1 MESKTEEAN
10 QINKKP
16 FKLSLKPLT
25 NNENEKKEKINKLTD
40 VLISYNI
47 IPFLKIREAKEV
59 GKTNKR
65 LYNAFVRYY
74 LRKRDS
80 LINKYNIKLEN
91 EDDYVPNEIY
101 EQKDD
106 KGHFIRLSYYNL
118 EHYLLFSYFKWTWQ
132 DNDQYWDR
140 IKPKNSILGKDI
152 CHLKTV
158 CWVDVNASM
167 THVYSGKYKLY
178 LNHCVCNLKE
188 NMLKM
193 TILIDGVPLKE
204 FIYPSRE
211 QVNVCREVHSDKKE
225 EDKKEEDKKDEDIK
239 EEDKIEEKNTNPNL
253 DVIRPVRR
261 GLIRRPFLRI
271 RGNPQVNVTY
281 NKQNS
286 LNKVYIMD
294 VDIIYDDKID
304 STTGHELTVKFDH
317 TEGSWKNN
325 WLIDAV
331 ILESLDNKV

>member
-1 MESKTEEAN
+1 MESKSEEIN

-16 FKLSLKPLT
+16 FKLSLKPL
-25 NNENEKKEKINKLTD
+25 NSNENKKKREKINKLTD

-47 IPFLKIREAKEV
+47 IPFFKIREAKEL
-59 GKTNKR
+59 GKVNKR

-74 LRKRDS
+74 LRIRDS

-91 EDDYVPNEIY
+91 EDEYEPNKIY
-101 EQKDD
+101 EVKDD

-132 DNDQYWDR
+132 DNEQYWDR

-193 TILIDGVPLKE
+193 TISIDGDPLKE

-211 QVNVCREVHSDKKE
+211 QVNACREIHKDKDE
-225 EDKKEEDKKDEDIK
+225 EDKKEGDKSEDK
-239 EEDKIEEKNTNPNL
+239 NNNSNL

-261 GLIRRPFLRI
+261 GLIRGPFLRI
-271 RGNPQVNVTY
+271 RGNPRVNINY
-281 NKQNS
+281 NKNND
-286 LNKVYIMD
+286 LNKEYIME

-304 STTGHELTVKFDH
+304 SSNGHEITVKFDH
-317 TEGSWKNN
+317 TEGSWKEG

-331 ILESLDNKV
+331 ILESLENKI

>member
-16 FKLSLKPLT
+16 FRLSLKPLK
-25 NNENEKKEKINKLTD
+25 NSENEKKEKINKLTD

-47 IPFLKIREAKEV
+47 MPFLKLDEAKES
-59 GKTNKR
+59 GKINKR
-65 LYNAFVRYY
+65 VYNAFVRYY
-74 LRKRDS
+74 LRIRDS
-80 LINKYNIKLEN
+80 LISKYNKYNIKLEN
-91 EDDYVPNEIY
+91 EDDYNPKEIY

-106 KGHFIRLSYYNL
+106 KGHFIRLGYNNL

-132 DNDQYWDR
+132 DSEYWDR

-158 CWVDVNASM
+158 CLVDVNASM

-211 QVNVCREVHSDKKE
+211 QVNVCREVHSDKNE

-239 EEDKIEEKNTNPNL
+239 EEDKIEENNPNL
-253 DVIRPVRR
+253 DVIRPIRR
-261 GLIRRPFLRI
+261 GLIRGPFLGI
-271 RGNPQVNVTY
+271 RGNPRVNVTY

-286 LNKVYIMD
+286 LNKIYIMD

-304 STTGHELTVKFDH
+304 STNGHEITVKFDH
-317 TEGSWKNN
+317 TELSWKNG

-331 ILESLDNKV
+331 ILESLDNKA